1 MGKQKGN
8 RQLNTMII
16 LLLIVGLLSFFIFS
30 FVQYYQKMDI
40 KIADQTRLDLK
51 TTSDTAKA
59 SLQSLLKD
67 NQNWLES
74 LSMICDVPDG
84 TGQENWWD
92 MVRRFDSKGL
102 KLGVA
107 DRKGNIYYS
116 DHKRQKIADRN
127 YYKSLMRDQN
137 SISKVLM
144 DKEEGTESIIIG
156 VPLVRD
162 GKVKGAVCLEYSTME
177 LGRMLNGKELKGTG
191 AVLVFSKKGSMA
203 ASYEGMERFRTMY
216 EMLGTM
222 KYDDSSELPAME
234 ANVQKG
240 NSGYL
245 NYHNNGKL
253 RMLYYEPT
261 GISDWYICTL
271 AVAETYEQTLYS
283 LKSETLFLMFK
294 GILITILLFIFS
306 LRIFRQHRSEKKENT
321 KDALTGSLNRKN
333 FQRILER
340 DLNSKKRYSACFFLD
355 IDDFKGINDTYGH
368 QRGDEVL
375 TGVAGRLRKNL
386 REQDVVSRYGGD
398 EFTCLIQGI
407 KDRKKIEEIA
417 GRMLRAVTEE
427 NHVNISIGITLIKD
441 GDSYS
446 QVIRRAD
453 SALYEAKMRGKN
465 QYVIL

>member
-116 DHKRQKIADRN
+116 DYKRQKIADRN